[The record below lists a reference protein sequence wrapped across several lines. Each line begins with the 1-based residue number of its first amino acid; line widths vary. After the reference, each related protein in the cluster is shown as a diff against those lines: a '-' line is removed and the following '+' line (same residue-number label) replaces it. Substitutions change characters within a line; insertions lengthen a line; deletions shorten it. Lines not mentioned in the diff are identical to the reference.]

1 MKRAVLEAVVAASNA
16 KTPIV
21 LVTPLRSGTERA
33 WSPGDG
39 TLDAV
44 LREAAERA
52 LAIDEALTV
61 DTAGG
66 PVFLKPI
73 NPPLR
78 LFIVGAVHLAVP
90 LSSIASTL
98 GYGVTL
104 VDPRSAF
111 ARAER
116 WPGAVD
122 VRCAWPDEA
131 LPAAK
136 LDARSAVV
144 TLTHDPKIDDPAL
157 QAALGSRAFYVGALG
172 SRKTHASRLRRLE
185 AAGFAEADLARVHGP
200 IGLPIGARSPGEIAV
215 AILAQM
221 TDVLRRSAAPPTPG
235 LATPGLATPGE
246 RAS

>member
-1 MKRAVLEAVVAASNA
+1 VKLAVLEAVVAAANA

-21 LVTPLRSGTERA
+21 IVTPLRGGTDRA
-33 WSPGDG
+33 WSPGDR
-39 TLDAV
+39 TLDTV

-52 LAIDEALTV
+52 LATDDAFMV
-61 DTAGG
+61 DTAEG
-66 PVFLKPI
+66 PVFLKPV

-90 LSSIASTL
+90 LSSMASTL
-98 GYGVTL
+98 GYSVTL

-116 WPGAVD
+116 WQGGID

-172 SRKTHASRLRRLE
+172 SKKTHASRLRRLA
-185 AAGFAEADLARVHGP
+185 AAGFADADVARIHGP
-200 IGLPIGARSPGEIAV
+200 IGLAIGARSPGEIAV

-221 TDVLRRSAAPPTPG
+221 TDVLRRGATPPTSVTARDG
-235 LATPGLATPGE
+235 
-246 RAS
+246 AS